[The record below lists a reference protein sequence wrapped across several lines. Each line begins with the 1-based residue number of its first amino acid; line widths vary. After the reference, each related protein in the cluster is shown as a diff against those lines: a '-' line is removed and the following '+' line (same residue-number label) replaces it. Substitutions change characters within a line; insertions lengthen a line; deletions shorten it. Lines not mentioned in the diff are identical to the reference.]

1 MYVKICA
8 GWSKWFCLTTG
19 PYSCEVTGLGV
30 SFADA
35 LAEVSGAQ
43 EQAKTYKNDPVSY
56 SNAQISFKNKVG
68 YRISY
73 DDFFCPIFLSCAGGC
88 RVPQDQIEFG
98 IIPSNALNS

>member
-1 MYVKICA
+1 M
-8 GWSKWFCLTTG
+8 
-19 PYSCEVTGLGV
+19 

-68 YRISY
+68 YRNLMMISFVL
-73 DDFFCPIFLSCAGGC
+73 FFYHAMMVAECHKIK
-88 RVPQDQIEFG
+88 
-98 IIPSNALNS
+98 